1 MIRIQWTNRRWFS
14 AEIEP
19 GRGAWAEH
27 FVWTL
32 LHRGAI
38 VGTGYA
44 ADANAAMEAAAG
56 AADAL
61 TPTMPMLRTVA
72 A

>member
-19 GRGAWAEH
+19 GRGGRAEH
-27 FVWTL
+27 WSWTL
-32 LHRGAI
+32 YHRGSI
-38 VGTGYA
+38 VGSGYT
-44 ADANAAMEAAAG
+44 ADANAAMAAAAG
-56 AADAL
+56 VADAL
-61 TPTMPMLRTVA
+61 APAGWGPRSVA

>member
-1 MIRIQWTNRRWFS
+1 MIRIQWTTRRWFN

-32 LHRGAI
+32 FHRGAI
-38 VGTGYA
+38 VGSGYT

-61 TPTMPMLRTVA
+61 SAMAPVA
-72 A
+72 RPIAA